1 MKLLPTWRKLF
12 FCAAGFCFLLSI
24 IIMGIGVSRAHQTTD
39 YLEQARI
46 AIPFIR
52 CGLVSSLIALLLSFF
67 GKGPGR
73 LVGALSSAL
82 FLSWW
87 LLIAESIY

>member
-1 MKLLPTWRKLF
+1 MWRRILF
-12 FCAAGFCFLLSI
+12 
-24 IIMGIGVSRAHQTTD
+24 GIGGLCFVASLIFMEVGVAKAHRTTD

-52 CGLVSSLIALLLSFF
+52 SGLLWSAIALVFSCF
-67 GKGPGR
+67 GR
-73 LVGALSSAL
+73 GATRVASVVVSAL
-82 FLSWW
+82 LLSWW